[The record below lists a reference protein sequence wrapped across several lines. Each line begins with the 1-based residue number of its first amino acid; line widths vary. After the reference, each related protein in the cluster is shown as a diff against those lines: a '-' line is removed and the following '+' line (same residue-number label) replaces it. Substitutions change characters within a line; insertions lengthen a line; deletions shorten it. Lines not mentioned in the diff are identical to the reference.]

1 MKALS
6 LNLREAAQG
15 LLDVLKSRS
24 HPRAM
29 NAREILDAVSAA
41 SPGVVA
47 DVLASSINIST
58 DQKLVRVC
66 VVVVVVS
73 HVQSLLQNTHAFP
86 WSRDRAHLT
95 CLRTVWETFLVPTL
109 PCGGVHLSPSAI
121 YWTHRRM

>member
-6 LNLREAAQG
+6 LNLREAAQA

-47 DVLASSINIST
+47 DVLTSSLNITT
-58 DQKLVRVC
+58 DQKQVKHFQDCTSSQTARYCTSVRVAVC
-66 VVVVVVS
+66 RPQRGYS
-73 HVQSLLQNTHAFP
+73 IDYEA
-86 WSRDRAHLT
+86 
-95 CLRTVWETFLVPTL
+95 
-109 PCGGVHLSPSAI
+109 
-121 YWTHRRM
+121 

>member
-15 LLDVLKSRS
+15 LLEVLKSRS

-47 DVLASSINIST
+47 DVLASSINIPT
-58 DQKLVRVC
+58 DQKQVC
-66 VVVVVVS
+66 V
-73 HVQSLLQNTHAFP
+73 
-86 WSRDRAHLT
+86 
-95 CLRTVWETFLVPTL
+95 CLCFL
-109 PCGGVHLSPSAI
+109 
-121 YWTHRRM
+121 

>member
-47 DVLASSINIST
+47 DVLASSINIPT
-58 DQKLVRVC
+58 DQKLVRVR
-66 VVVVVVS
+66 VLFIFV
-73 HVQSLLQNTHAFP
+73 A
-86 WSRDRAHLT
+86 
-95 CLRTVWETFLVPTL
+95 LVCH
-109 PCGGVHLSPSAI
+109 CGSSMV
-121 YWTHRRM
+121 